1 VSREPLVHGP
11 WSAHVRGTHL
21 MCQVQGSASSADPAN
36 RSLLVTFLREHPV
49 ISIILGP
56 DYALA
61 HQRLKEVRQQR
72 DPSGDSTSFLDGK
85 SISIRQVIMDI
96 SSIGFFSAG
105 RVVIVEDLIVRLG
118 KQGAR
123 DGGNTPDWPAL
134 FAAVQPDSTLILID
148 TSLGSVPAMVK
159 KALPK
164 DANVDISKPPR
175 GPQLIG
181 WIQRA
186 AKYNGSEIDQAA
198 ARELAMSLYPQSWA
212 QEPRN
217 PAYDRPPDMELLG
230 NEIAKLALAAHPGP
244 ITQRHLRELVARESD
259 DKLFTFL
266 DAASAGNIAVAVV
279 ELEKLL
285 DAGEDPAK
293 LLAQL
298 GQNVELGSVMSA
310 AGRRN
315 PADVGKEI
323 GLANPNRMAS
333 IQRGL
338 QGQSM
343 SSALRRVP
351 LATDADRKMKT
362 GALREPLDA
371 LYDVMLSI
379 AARRRAR

>member
-1 VSREPLVHGP
+1 
-11 WSAHVRGTHL
+11 
-21 MCQVQGSASSADPAN
+21 M
-36 RSLLVTFLREHPV
+36 
-49 ISIILGP
+49 ISVILGP

-61 HQRLKEVRQQR
+61 HHRLEAIRQQR

-85 SISIRQVIMDI
+85 NVSIRQVIMDI

-105 RVVIVEDLIVRLG
+105 RVVIVEDLIARLG
-118 KQGAR
+118 KQGAK
-123 DGGNTPDWPAL
+123 DSGQTPDWPGL
-134 FAAVQPDSTLILID
+134 FAAVQPESTLVLLD
-148 TSLGSVPAMVK
+148 TSLQSLPTAVK
-159 KALPK
+159 KSLPK
-164 DANVDISKPPR
+164 DAIVDISRPPR

-181 WIQRA
+181 WIQQT
-186 AKYNGSEIDQAA
+186 AKRHGSEINQHA
-198 ARELAMSLYPQSWA
+198 ARDLAMAHYPQSWA

-217 PAYDRPPDMELLG
+217 PAYDRPPDMEMLS

-244 ITQRHLRELVARESD
+244 ITRSLISELVARESD

-266 DAASAGNIAVAVV
+266 DAASIGNIGVAVV

-285 DAGEDPAK
+285 DAGEDPGK

-298 GQNVELGSVMSA
+298 SQNVELGAVMSA

-323 GLANPNRMAS
+323 GLANANRMNS

-343 SSALRRVP
+343 SSTLRRVP
-351 LATDADRKMKT
+351 LAADADRKMKT
-362 GALREPLDA
+362 GALKEPLDA

-379 AARRRAR
+379 AATRRTR

>member
-1 VSREPLVHGP
+1 
-11 WSAHVRGTHL
+11 
-21 MCQVQGSASSADPAN
+21 M
-36 RSLLVTFLREHPV
+36 

-61 HQRLKEVRQQR
+61 HQRLTEIRQQR

-85 SISIRQVIMDI
+85 SVAIRQVIMDI

-105 RVVIVEDLIVRLG
+105 RVVIVEDLIARLG
-118 KQGAR
+118 KQGAK
-123 DGGNTPDWPAL
+123 DGGQMPDWPAL
-134 FAAVQPDSTLILID
+134 FAAVQAESTLVLID
-148 TSLGSVPAMVK
+148 TSLASLPAMVR

-164 DANVDISKPPR
+164 DATVDVSRPPR
-175 GPQLIG
+175 GPQLVG
-181 WIQRA
+181 WIQKT
-186 AKYNGSEIDQAA
+186 AKAHGAEIDQPA
-198 ARELAMSLYPQSWA
+198 ARDLAMSLYPQSWA

-244 ITQRHLRELVARESD
+244 ITPQHIREMVSRESD

-298 GQNVELGSVMSA
+298 SQNVELGAVMSA

-323 GLANPNRMAS
+323 GLANANRMTS

-343 SSALRRVP
+343 SSALRRVS
-351 LATDADRKMKT
+351 LAADADRKMKT
-362 GALREPLDA
+362 GALKEPLDA
-371 LYDVMLSI
+371 LYDAMLAI
-379 AARRRAR
+379 AASRRAR

>member
-1 VSREPLVHGP
+1 
-11 WSAHVRGTHL
+11 
-21 MCQVQGSASSADPAN
+21 M
-36 RSLLVTFLREHPV
+36 

-61 HQRLKEVRQQR
+61 HQRRQEIRQQR
-72 DPSGDSTSFLDGK
+72 DPSGDSTSTLDGK
-85 SISIRQVIMDI
+85 SVSIHQVIMDI

-105 RVVIVEDLIVRLG
+105 RIVIVEDLIARLG
-118 KQGAR
+118 KQGAK

-134 FAAVQPDSTLILID
+134 FAAVQPESTLILVEP
-148 TSLGSVPAMVK
+148 SLQSVPAAVK
-159 KALPK
+159 KALPQ
-164 DANVDISKPPR
+164 DATVDVSRPPR
-175 GPQLIG
+175 GPQLVG
-181 WIQRA
+181 WIQKT
-186 AKYNGSEIDQAA
+186 AKAHGSMIDQGA
-198 ARELAMSLYPQSWA
+198 ARDLAMSLYPQSWA

-217 PAYDRPPDMELLG
+217 PAYDRPPDMEMLG

-244 ITQRHLRELVARESD
+244 ITQGHIREMVARESD

-266 DAASAGNIAVAVV
+266 DAASVGNVGVAIV
-279 ELEKLL
+279 ELQKLL

-298 GQNVELGSVMSA
+298 SQNIELGAVMSA

-323 GLANPNRMAS
+323 GLANANRMTS

-351 LATDADRKMKT
+351 LAADADRKMKT

-371 LYDVMLSI
+371 LYDAILSI
-379 AARRRAR
+379 AATRRAR

>member
-1 VSREPLVHGP
+1 MIAV
-11 WSAHVRGTHL
+11 
-21 MCQVQGSASSADPAN
+21 
-36 RSLLVTFLREHPV
+36 
-49 ISIILGP
+49 ILGP

-61 HQRLKEVRQQR
+61 HQRLKEIRQQR

-85 SISIRQVIMDI
+85 SVSIRQVIMDI

-105 RVVIVEDLIVRLG
+105 RIVIVEDLIARLG
-118 KQGAR
+118 KQGAK
-123 DGGNTPDWPAL
+123 DGGNTPDWPGL
-134 FAAVQPDSTLILID
+134 FAAVQPASTLILVD
-148 TSLGSVPAMVK
+148 TSLQSVPAAVK

-164 DANVDISKPPR
+164 DAIVTDSRPPR

-181 WIQRA
+181 WIQA
-186 AKYNGSEIDQAA
+186 TAKRHGSGIDQQA
-198 ARELAMSLYPQSWA
+198 ARDLAMSLYPQSWA

-217 PAYDRPPDMELLG
+217 PAYDRPPDMEMLG

-244 ITQRHLRELVARESD
+244 ITQQHLREMVVRESD

-266 DAASAGNIAVAVV
+266 DAASTGNVGVAVV

-298 GQNVELGSVMSA
+298 SQNVELGAVMSA

-315 PADVGKEI
+315 PTDVGKEI
-323 GLANPNRMAS
+323 GLANANRMTS

-338 QGQSM
+338 QGQSL

-362 GALREPLDA
+362 GALKEPLDA

-379 AARRRAR
+379 AANRRAH